1 MTTARTTL
9 EKVLTR
15 HDRGEPV
22 ATISQALD
30 VTPGWV
36 YQILREHRPKRKRKA
51 QTRVSETRRTI
62 RGLAAQGIAPARI
75 VFLMQE
81 KCSRQYVYRELSRL
95 EP

>member
-1 MTTARTTL
+1 MTTLADIL
-9 EKVLTR
+9 KR

-22 ATISQALD
+22 VTISRALD

-36 YQILREHRPKRKRKA
+36 YQILREHRPKRQRKP

-62 RGLAAQGIAPARI
+62 QGLAAQGIPAARI

-81 KCSRQYVYRELSRL
+81 KCSRQYVYRELARL
-95 EP
+95 EQR